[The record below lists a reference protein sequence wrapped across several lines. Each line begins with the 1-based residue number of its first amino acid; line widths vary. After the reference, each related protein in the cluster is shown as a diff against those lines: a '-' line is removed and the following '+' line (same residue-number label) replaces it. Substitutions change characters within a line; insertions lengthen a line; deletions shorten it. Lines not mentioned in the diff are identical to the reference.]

1 MDWLLGKSGLSNEA
15 LMYDK
20 ISASVDVL
28 ENIIPIAISL
38 ADLKNVV

>member
-15 LMYDK
+15 PVYDK
-20 ISASVDVL
+20 ISANVDVL
-28 ENIIPIAISL
+28 ENVIPIAISL